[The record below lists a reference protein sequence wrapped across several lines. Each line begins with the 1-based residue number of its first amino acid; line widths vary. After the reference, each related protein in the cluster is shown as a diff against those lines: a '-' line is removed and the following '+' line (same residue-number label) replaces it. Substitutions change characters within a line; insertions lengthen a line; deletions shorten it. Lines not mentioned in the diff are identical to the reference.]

1 MNTKTI
7 IISGIIVLILLLAFI
22 TNPEKE
28 KHVNNA
34 VEKIL
39 NEDGGDDLGILG
51 GLVDT
56 FLKPTLTPKIKV
68 SNYYLFSIS
77 HISSKD
83 KKKKINLGFGIF
95 CQVISLATQDEI
107 GEFRSYKE
115 KTITKEDMIGTYQF
129 NDDNTLKITAINSY
143 KLKFSL
149 DLFNGR
155 NMGSLEGIANLYKNE
170 AKYIS
175 YEFGLCNFKIIF
187 EEDKATIQTLNNGV
201 ECGFGNGIVADK
213 VYKKTN

>member
-1 MNTKTI
+1 MKTKAI

-34 VEKIL
+34 VEKII
-39 NEDGGDDLGILG
+39 NEDGGDDLWILG

-56 FLKPTLTPKIKV
+56 FLKPTLAPKIKV

-83 KKKKINLGFGIF
+83 KNQKLNLGFGIF
-95 CQVISLATQDEI
+95 GQVISL
-107 GEFRSYKE
+107 S
-115 KTITKEDMIGTYQF
+115 TKEELNQFKSDNKPISKENVIGTYQF
-129 NDDNTLKITAINSY
+129 NKDNTLEVIAINML
-143 KLKFSL
+143 KLKFKL

-155 NMGSLEGIANLYKNE
+155 NMGSIEGVADYSKNE
-170 AKYIS
+170 ATFKS
-175 YEFGLCNFKIIF
+175 KEFGLCNFKIIF
-187 EEDKATIQTLNNGV
+187 EEDRATIQTLNNGFK
-201 ECGFGNGIVADK
+201 CGFGNGIVPDK